1 MPSTVASVFAAAGL
15 VPAGCVRWREPLPRD
30 KPGIYV
36 VSLTAATKSRRGA
49 LAACPTSIHAI
60 RAWLELRPELLLDG
74 ARPTPKRLAARVA
87 GLWLPDEVVLY
98 IGIASGTLGSRVGG
112 YYSTVL
118 GKRSPHAGG
127 RYLKTLAVLDHL
139 HVHYALHPGPK
150 SVLEDV
156 EAEMLRSF
164 IVGVSKRTCAAL
176 HDAAHPFP
184 FANSEWKPRDLVSG
198 MRTKHLKA
206 HGLRNDIERQR

>member
-1 MPSTVASVFAAAGL
+1 VPSTVASVFAAAGL
-15 VPAGCVRWREPLPRD
+15 VPVGSVRWREPLPRD
-30 KPGIYV
+30 KSGIYV
-36 VSLTAATKSRRGA
+36 VSLTSATDSRRGA
-49 LAACPTSIHAI
+49 LADCPTSTAAI

-74 ARPTPKRLAARVA
+74 RHPTPKQLSVRMA

-127 RYLKTLAVLDHL
+127 RYLKTLSVLDHL

-150 SVLEDV
+150 PVLEDL

-164 IVGVSKRTCAAL
+164 IVGASKPTCAAL
-176 HDAAHPFP
+176 HDAVHPFP
-184 FANSEWKPRDLVSG
+184 FANSEWKPRNLASG
-198 MRTKHLKA
+198 TRTKHLKA